1 LVTEGGETRSRLIPS
16 QARYFRTSRILE
28 VIRMSTSATAKV
40 PAPEKPGVPP
50 RYGALD
56 RYFKISERG
65 SSLSR
70 EIRGGFATFFAMA
83 YIIVLNPIILGS
95 AKDMYG
101 HQLDN
106 GQLVTATALTAA
118 FTTLLMGVI
127 GNVPI
132 ALAAG
137 LGVNT
142 VVALQLAPR
151 MSWPDAM
158 GMVVLAGFVVMLL
171 VASGLRERVMA
182 AVPFGLRKGIA
193 IGIGLFIML
202 IGLVDSGFVSR
213 IPDAAHTTVPLQ
225 LGADGHLNGWP
236 VLVFVLGVLLTL
248 ALLVRK
254 VPGAILISIVAMTV
268 VAVIINAV
276 AHVPSWGLTTP
287 KWPGNP
293 VSSPDFGLVGQ
304 VSLFGGFHKV
314 GVLNG
319 VLFVFTVLL
328 SSFFDAM
335 GTIMG
340 IGDEAKLTN
349 AEGQMP
355 GINKVLFVDGI
366 AVAAGG
372 ATSSSG
378 TTCFV
383 ESTAGVGEGA
393 RTGFAN
399 IVTGLLFAAALFL
412 TPVATMVPSQAATPA
427 LLAVGFLILAGSIRE
442 IDWSDFTIA
451 VPAFVTMLMMPF
463 TYSITNGIGMG
474 FITFVVLRLATG
486 RAREIPAAMYVVS
499 AVFAFYYLMP
509 ALGLT

>member
-1 LVTEGGETRSRLIPS
+1 MSPSASAPVDAKQPPNSPQGG
-16 QARYFRTSRILE
+16 
-28 VIRMSTSATAKV
+28 
-40 PAPEKPGVPP
+40 
-50 RYGALD
+50 LD
-56 RYFKISERG
+56 GFFKISERG
-65 SSLSR
+65 STLAR
-70 EIRGGFATFFAMA
+70 EVRGGFATFFAMA

-106 GQLVTATALTAA
+106 KQLVTATVLTAA

-171 VASGLRERVMA
+171 VATGLRERVMS
-182 AVPFGLRKGIA
+182 AVPLGLRKGIA

-202 IGLVDSGFVSR
+202 IGLVDAGFVSR

-225 LGADGHLNGWP
+225 LGGDGHLNGWP

-254 VPGAILISIVAMTV
+254 VPGAILLSIVVMTILAM
-268 VAVIINAV
+268 IIHAV
-276 AHVPSWGLTTP
+276 ADVPSWGLTTP
-287 KWPGNP
+287 EWPGNP
-293 VSSPDFGLVGQ
+293 VSTPDFGLVGEI
-304 VSLFGGFHKV
+304 SLFGGFDKV
-314 GVLNG
+314 GILTG

-328 SSFFDAM
+328 SCFFDAM

-340 IGDEAKLTN
+340 IGDEAHLTDDKGN
-349 AEGQMP
+349 MP

-372 ATSSSG
+372 ASSASA

-393 RTGFAN
+393 RTGLAN
-399 IVTGLLFAAALFL
+399 VVTGGLFAVALFL
-412 TPVATMVPSQAATPA
+412 TPLATMVPSQAATPA
-427 LLAVGFLILAGSIRE
+427 LLAVGFLILSGSIGA
-442 IDWSDFTIA
+442 IDWSDYTIA
-451 VPAFVTMLMMPF
+451 IPAFVTMLMMPF

-474 FITFVVLRLATG
+474 FIAFTVLRLVAG
-486 RAREIPAAMYVVS
+486 RGREVPVAMYAVS

>member
-1 LVTEGGETRSRLIPS
+1 
-16 QARYFRTSRILE
+16 
-28 VIRMSTSATAKV
+28 MSTSATAPV
-40 PAPEKPGVPP
+40 DVNAQPPSAPKNGF
-50 RYGALD
+50 D

-65 SSLSR
+65 STVAR
-70 EIRGGFATFFAMA
+70 EVRGGFATFFAMA

-171 VASGLRERVMA
+171 VATGLRERVMN
-182 AVPFGLRKGIA
+182 AVPLSLRKGIA

-248 ALLVRK
+248 ALMVRK

-268 VAVIINAV
+268 VAMIIDAV
-276 AHVPSWGLTTP
+276 AKVPAANWGLTIP

-293 VSSPDFGLVGQ
+293 VSTPDFGLVGD
-304 VSLFGGFHKV
+304 VSLFGGFSKV
-314 GVLNG
+314 GVLTG

-328 SSFFDAM
+328 SCFFDAM

-340 IGDEAKLTN
+340 ISDEAHLTDDK
-349 AEGQMP
+349 GQMP
-355 GINKVLFVDGI
+355 GMNKVLFIDGI

-372 ATSSSG
+372 ASSSSA

-399 IVTGLLFAAALFL
+399 VVTGGLFAVALFL
-412 TPVATMVPSQAATPA
+412 TPIATMVPSQAATPA
-427 LLAVGFLILAGSIRE
+427 LLAVGFLILSGGIRA
-442 IDWSDFTIA
+442 IDWDDWTIA
-451 VPAFVTMLMMPF
+451 IPAFVTMLMMPF

-474 FITFVVLRLATG
+474 FIAFTVLRVAAG
-486 RAREIPAAMYVVS
+486 RAKEVPVAMYAVS

>member
-1 LVTEGGETRSRLIPS
+1 MR
-16 QARYFRTSRILE
+16 F
-28 VIRMSTSATAKV
+28 RMSPQGT
-40 PAPEKPGVPP
+40 
-50 RYGALD
+50 LD
-56 RYFKISERG
+56 RYFRISERG
-65 SSLSR
+65 STLSR
-70 EIRGGFATFFAMA
+70 EVRGGFATFFAMA
-83 YIIVLNPIILGS
+83 YIIVLNPIILSS

-101 HQLDN
+101 HQLDY
-106 GQLVTATALTAA
+106 GQLVTATAITAA

-171 VASGLRERVMA
+171 VATGLRERVMN
-182 AVPFGLRKGIA
+182 AVPLGLRKGIS

-202 IGLVDSGFVSR
+202 IGLVDSGFVTR
-213 IPDAAHTTVPLQ
+213 IPDVAKTTVPLQ
-225 LGADGHLNGWP
+225 LGATGHLNGWP
-236 VLVFVLGVLLTL
+236 VLVFVLGALLTL
-248 ALLVRK
+248 ALIVRK
-254 VPGAILISIVAMTV
+254 VPGAILISIVTMTLL
-268 VAVIINAV
+268 AVIIEAV
-276 AHVPSWGLTTP
+276 AKLPAGSWGLTTP
-287 KWPGNP
+287 QWPGNP
-293 VSSPDFGLVGQ
+293 VAGPDFGLLGE
-304 VSLFGGFHKV
+304 VSLFGGFGKV
-314 GVLNG
+314 GMLTG
-319 VLFVFTVLL
+319 ILFVFTVLL
-328 SSFFDAM
+328 SCFFDAM

-340 IGDEAKLTN
+340 VGDEAKLTD
-349 AEGQMP
+349 ADGQMP

-372 ATSSSG
+372 ASSSSA

-399 IVTGLLFAAALFL
+399 VVTGALFGLALFL

-427 LLAVGFLILAGSIRE
+427 LLAVGFLILAGSVRE
-442 IDWSDFTIA
+442 IDWADYTIA
-451 VPAFVTMLMMPF
+451 VPAFVTMVMMPF

-474 FITFVVLRLATG
+474 FITFVVLRLAVG
-486 RAREIPAAMYVVS
+486 RGRDVPVPMYVVA
-499 AVFAFYYLMP
+499 AVFGFYYLMP

>member
-1 LVTEGGETRSRLIPS
+1 
-16 QARYFRTSRILE
+16 
-28 VIRMSTSATAKV
+28 MSTSAPAKA
-40 PAPEKPGVPP
+40 APQQPGTRPP
-50 RYGALD
+50 SGALD

-65 SSLSR
+65 STLSR

-101 HQLDN
+101 HHLDH
-106 GQLVTATALTAA
+106 GQLVTATAVTAA

-158 GMVVLAGFVVMLL
+158 GMVVLAGLVVMLL
-171 VASGLRERVMA
+171 VATGLRERVMN
-182 AVPFGLRKGIA
+182 AVPLGLRKGIS

-202 IGLVDSGFVSR
+202 IGLVDSGFVTR
-213 IPDAAHTTVPLQ
+213 IPDIAQTTVPLQ
-225 LGADGHLNGWP
+225 LGTGGHLNGWP
-236 VLVFVLGVLLTL
+236 VLVFILGALLTF
-248 ALLVRK
+248 ALIVRK
-254 VPGAILISIVAMTV
+254 VPGAILISIVTMTV
-268 VAVIINAV
+268 LAVVLNAT
-276 AHVPSWGLTTP
+276 AKIASWGLTVP

-293 VSSPDFGLVGQ
+293 VATPDFGLIGK
-304 VSLFGGFHKV
+304 VSLFGGFGKV
-314 GVLNG
+314 GVLTG
-319 VLFVFTVLL
+319 ILFVFTVLL
-328 SSFFDAM
+328 SCFFDAM

-340 IGDEAKLTN
+340 ISDEAKLTD
-349 AEGQMP
+349 AEGYMP

-372 ATSSSG
+372 ASSSSA

-399 IVTGLLFAAALFL
+399 VVTGALFAVALFL

-427 LLAVGFLILAGSIRE
+427 LIAVGFLILSNSVKE
-442 IDWSDFTIA
+442 IDWADYTIA

-474 FITFVVLRLATG
+474 FITFVVLRQAAG
-486 RAREIPAAMYVVS
+486 RAREIPAAMYVVA
-499 AVFAFYYLMP
+499 AVFGFYYLMP

>member
-1 LVTEGGETRSRLIPS
+1 
-16 QARYFRTSRILE
+16 
-28 VIRMSTSATAKV
+28 MSTSAPAKV
-40 PAPEKPGVPP
+40 DPDEPSPAPKN
-50 RYGALD
+50 ALD
-56 RYFKISERG
+56 RFFKITERG
-65 SSLSR
+65 SSIPR

-106 GQLVTATALTAA
+106 GQLVTATALVAA

-171 VASGLRERVMA
+171 VATGLRERVMS
-182 AVPFGLRKGIA
+182 AVPFGLRKAIA

-202 IGLVDSGFVSR
+202 IGLVDAGFVSR
-213 IPDAAHTTVPLQ
+213 IPDAAQTTVPLH

-254 VPGAILISIVAMTV
+254 VPGAILISIVVMTV
-268 VAVIINAV
+268 VAVIIEAV
-276 AHVPSWGLTTP
+276 AKVPSWGLTTP

-293 VSSPDFGLVGQ
+293 VASPDFSLVGKF
-304 VSLFGGFHKV
+304 SLFGGFEKV
-314 GVLNG
+314 GILTG

-328 SSFFDAM
+328 SCFFDAM
-335 GTIMG
+335 GTIMAVG
-340 IGDEAKLTN
+340 EEADLMDEN
-349 AEGQMP
+349 DNMP
-355 GINKVLFVDGI
+355 GMNRVLFVDGI

-372 ATSSSG
+372 ASSSSA

-399 IVTGLLFAAALFL
+399 IVSGGLFAIALFL
-412 TPVATMVPSQAATPA
+412 TPIATMVPSQAATPA
-427 LLAVGFLILAGSIRE
+427 LVAVGFLILSGSIGA
-442 IDWSDFTIA
+442 IDWKDYTIA
-451 VPAFVTMLMMPF
+451 IPAFLTMLMMPF
-463 TYSITNGIGMG
+463 TYSITNGIGIG
-474 FITFVVLRLATG
+474 FITFTVLRVVAG
-486 RAREIPAAMYVVS
+486 RAKEVPIAMYAVS

>member
-1 LVTEGGETRSRLIPS
+1 MP
-16 QARYFRTSRILE
+16 
-28 VIRMSTSATAKV
+28 TSAPAKV
-40 PAPEKPGVPP
+40 PAPETPGARPA
-50 RYGALD
+50 YGALD

-65 SSLSR
+65 STLSR

-106 GQLVTATALTAA
+106 GQLVTATCVTAA

-137 LGVNT
+137 LGVNS

-151 MSWPDAM
+151 MSWADAM

-171 VASGLRERVMA
+171 VATGLRERVMN
-182 AVPFGLRKGIA
+182 AVPYGLRKAIS

-202 IGLVDSGFVSR
+202 IGLVDSGFVTR

-225 LGADGHLNGWP
+225 LGADGHLTGWP
-236 VLVFVLGVLLTL
+236 VLVFILGALLTL
-248 ALLVRK
+248 ALIVRK

-268 VAVIINAV
+268 LGLVLNAV
-276 AHVPSWGLTTP
+276 ATIPSWGLTTP
-287 KWPGNP
+287 EWPGNP
-293 VSSPDFGLVGQ
+293 VATPDFGLIGEF
-304 VSLFGGFHKV
+304 SLFGGFGKV
-314 GVLNG
+314 GVLTG

-328 SSFFDAM
+328 SCFFDAM

-340 IGDEAKLTN
+340 VSDEAKLTN
-349 AEGQMP
+349 AHGEMP
-355 GINKVLFVDGI
+355 GINKVLFVDGL

-372 ATSSSG
+372 ASSSSA
-378 TTCFV
+378 TTAFV

-399 IVTGLLFAAALFL
+399 LVTGGLFTVALFL

-427 LLAVGFLILAGSIRE
+427 LLAVGFLILANSVKE
-442 IDWSDFTIA
+442 IDWADYTIA
-451 VPAFVTMLMMPF
+451 MPAFITMVMMPF

-474 FITFVVLRLATG
+474 FITFVLLRLAVG
-486 RAREIPAAMYVVS
+486 RAREIPVPMYVVS

>member
-1 LVTEGGETRSRLIPS
+1 
-16 QARYFRTSRILE
+16 
-28 VIRMSTSATAKV
+28 MSPQGT
-40 PAPEKPGVPP
+40 
-50 RYGALD
+50 LD
-56 RYFKISERG
+56 RYFRISERG
-65 SSLSR
+65 STLSR

-83 YIIVLNPIILGS
+83 YIIVLNPVILSS

-101 HQLDN
+101 HQLDY
-106 GQLVTATALTAA
+106 GQLVTATAVTAA

-171 VASGLRERVMA
+171 VATGLRERVMN
-182 AVPFGLRKGIA
+182 AVPLSLRKGIS

-202 IGLVDSGFVSR
+202 IGLVDSGFVTR
-213 IPDAAHTTVPLQ
+213 IPDIARTTVPLQ
-225 LGADGHLNGWP
+225 LGATGHLDGWP
-236 VLVFVLGVLLTL
+236 VLVFVLGALLTL
-248 ALLVRK
+248 SLIVRR
-254 VPGAILISIVAMTV
+254 VPGAILISIVAMTLLAV
-268 VAVIINAV
+268 VIEAV
-276 AHVPSWGLTTP
+276 AELPPGSWGLTTP

-293 VSSPDFGLVGQ
+293 VATPDFGLLGE
-304 VSLFGGFHKV
+304 VSLFGGFSKV
-314 GVLNG
+314 GLLTG
-319 VLFVFTVLL
+319 ALFVFTVLL
-328 SSFFDAM
+328 SCFFDAM

-340 IGDEAKLTN
+340 VGDEAKLTD
-349 AEGQMP
+349 ADGQLP
-355 GINKVLFVDGI
+355 GINKVLFVDGV
-366 AVAAGG
+366 AVAVGG
-372 ATSSSG
+372 AGSSSA

-393 RTGFAN
+393 RTGLAN
-399 IVTGLLFAAALFL
+399 VVTGSLFAVALFL

-427 LLAVGFLILAGSIRE
+427 LLAVGFLILANSVRE
-442 IDWSDFTIA
+442 IDWADYTIA
-451 VPAFVTMLMMPF
+451 IPAFVTMVMMPF

-474 FITFVVLRLATG
+474 FLTFVVLRLAAG
-486 RAREIPAAMYVVS
+486 RGREVPAAMYGVS
-499 AVFAFYYLMP
+499 AVFGFHYLMP

>member
-1 LVTEGGETRSRLIPS
+1 
-16 QARYFRTSRILE
+16 
-28 VIRMSTSATAKV
+28 MSPSATAPV
-40 PAPEKPGVPP
+40 DAKPPHPNSPHG
-50 RYGALD
+50 GLD
-56 RYFKISERG
+56 RYFKITERG
-65 SSLSR
+65 STLAR
-70 EIRGGFATFFAMA
+70 EVRGGFATFFAMA

-106 GQLVTATALTAA
+106 GQLVTATALVAA

-171 VASGLRERVMA
+171 VATGLRERVMS
-182 AVPFGLRKGIA
+182 AVPLGLRKGIA

-213 IPDAAHTTVPLQ
+213 MPDAAQTTVPLQ
-225 LGADGHLNGWP
+225 LGGDGHLNGWP
-236 VLVFVLGVLLTL
+236 VLVFVLGAVLTL
-248 ALLVRK
+248 CLLVRK
-254 VPGAILISIVAMTV
+254 VPGAILISIVVMTIVAM
-268 VAVIINAV
+268 IINAV
-276 AHVPSWGLTTP
+276 ATVPSWGLTTP
-287 KWPGNP
+287 EWPGNP
-293 VSSPDFGLVGQ
+293 VATPDFGLVGQ
-304 VSLFGGFHKV
+304 VSLFGGFGKV
-314 GVLNG
+314 GLLTG
-319 VLFVFTVLL
+319 ILFVFTVLL
-328 SSFFDAM
+328 SCFFDAM

-340 IGDEAKLTN
+340 VGDEAKLTDAKGN
-349 AEGQMP
+349 MP
-355 GINKVLFVDGI
+355 GMNKVLFVDGI

-372 ATSSSG
+372 ASSSSA

-399 IVTGLLFAAALFL
+399 IVTGGLFAVALFL
-412 TPVATMVPSQAATPA
+412 TPIATMVPSQAATPA
-427 LLAVGFLILAGSIRE
+427 LLAVGFLILSGSIGQ
-442 IDWSDFTIA
+442 IDWADFTIA
-451 VPAFVTMLMMPF
+451 IPAFLTMMMMPF
-463 TYSITNGIGMG
+463 TYSITNGIGIG
-474 FITFVVLRLATG
+474 FISFTALRLASG
-486 RAREIPAAMYVVS
+486 RAREVPVAMYIVS

>member
-1 LVTEGGETRSRLIPS
+1 
-16 QARYFRTSRILE
+16 
-28 VIRMSTSATAKV
+28 MSTSAATKA
-40 PAPEKPGVPP
+40 PAPQQPESRPAQ
-50 RYGALD
+50 GALD
-56 RYFKISERG
+56 RFFKISERG
-65 SSLSR
+65 SSLPR

-101 HQLDN
+101 HHLDN

-158 GMVVLAGFVVMLL
+158 GMVVLAGFIVMLL
-171 VASGLRERVMA
+171 VATGLRERVMN
-182 AVPFGLRKGIA
+182 AVPLGLRKGIA

-202 IGLVDSGFVSR
+202 IGLVDSGFVTR
-213 IPDAAHTTVPLQ
+213 IPDIAQTTVPLQ
-225 LGADGHLNGWP
+225 LGTDGHLHGWP
-236 VLVFVLGVLLTL
+236 VLIFILGTLLTL
-248 ALLVRK
+248 ALIVRK
-254 VPGAILISIVAMTV
+254 VPGAILISIVTMTV
-268 VAVIINAV
+268 AAVIINSV
-276 AHVPSWGLTTP
+276 TTIPSWGLTTP

-293 VSSPDFGLVGQ
+293 VASPDFGLIGQ
-304 VSLFGGFHKV
+304 FSLFGGFSKV
-314 GVLNG
+314 GVLTG
-319 VLFVFTVLL
+319 ILFVFTVLL
-328 SSFFDAM
+328 SCFFDAM

-340 IGDEAKLTN
+340 ISDEAKLTDAQGN
-349 AEGQMP
+349 MP

-372 ATSSSG
+372 ASSSSA

-399 IVTGLLFAAALFL
+399 VVTGALFAVALFL

-427 LLAVGFLILAGSIRE
+427 LIAVGFLIMSHSVKE
-442 IDWSDFTIA
+442 IDWADYTIA
-451 VPAFVTMLMMPF
+451 IPAFVTMMMMPF

-474 FITFVVLRLATG
+474 FITFVVLRLAAG
-486 RAREIPAAMYVVS
+486 RGRDIPVAMYVVS
-499 AVFAFYYLMP
+499 AVFTFYYLMP

>member
-1 LVTEGGETRSRLIPS
+1 MP
-16 QARYFRTSRILE
+16 
-28 VIRMSTSATAKV
+28 TSAPAKV
-40 PAPEKPGVPP
+40 PAPEQPGARPA
-50 RYGALD
+50 YGALD
-56 RYFKISERG
+56 RFFKISERG
-65 SSLSR
+65 STLPR

-101 HQLDN
+101 NQLDN

-137 LGVNT
+137 LGVNS

-171 VASGLRERVMA
+171 VATGLRERVMN
-182 AVPFGLRKGIA
+182 AVPYGLRKAIA

-202 IGLVDSGFVSR
+202 IGLVDAGFVSR
-213 IPDAAHTTVPLQ
+213 IPDAAQTTVPLQ
-225 LGADGHLNGWP
+225 LGATGHLNGWP
-236 VLVFVLGVLLTL
+236 VLVFILGVLLTL
-248 ALLVRK
+248 ALIVRK
-254 VPGAILISIVAMTV
+254 VSGAILISIVAMTV
-268 VAVIINAV
+268 LAVIINAV
-276 AHVPSWGLTTP
+276 ADIPSWGLTTP
-287 KWPGNP
+287 TWPGNP
-293 VSSPDFGLVGQ
+293 VATPDFGLIGE
-304 VSLFGGFHKV
+304 VSLFGGFAKV
-314 GVLNG
+314 GVLTG
-319 VLFVFTVLL
+319 TLFVFTVLL
-328 SSFFDAM
+328 STFFDAM

-340 IGDEAKLTN
+340 VSDEAKLTD
-349 AEGQMP
+349 AQGQMP

-372 ATSSSG
+372 ASSSSA

-399 IVTGLLFAAALFL
+399 VITGSLFAVALFL

-427 LLAVGFLILAGSIRE
+427 LVAVGFLILAGSVKE
-442 IDWSDFTIA
+442 IDWADYTIA

-474 FITFVVLRLATG
+474 FITFVVLRLAAG
-486 RAREIPAAMYVVS
+486 RGREVPAAMYVVA

>member
-1 LVTEGGETRSRLIPS
+1 MP
-16 QARYFRTSRILE
+16 
-28 VIRMSTSATAKV
+28 TSASPKA
-40 PAPEKPGVPP
+40 PAPEQPGGAPA
-50 RYGALD
+50 YGALD

-65 SSLSR
+65 STLSR
-70 EIRGGFATFFAMA
+70 EVRGGFATFFAMA

-101 HQLDN
+101 NQLDN

-118 FTTLLMGVI
+118 FTTLLMGVV

-137 LGVNT
+137 LGVNS

-171 VASGLRERVMA
+171 VATGLRERVMN
-182 AVPFGLRKGIA
+182 AVPYGLRKAIA

-202 IGLVDSGFVSR
+202 IGLVDAGFVAR
-213 IPDAAHTTVPLQ
+213 IPDAAQTTVPLQ
-225 LGADGHLNGWP
+225 LGATGHLNGWP

-248 ALLVRK
+248 ALIVRK
-254 VPGAILISIVAMTV
+254 VSGAILISIVAMTV
-268 VAVIINAV
+268 LAVIINAL
-276 AHVPSWGLTTP
+276 ADVPSWGLTTP
-287 KWPGNP
+287 TWPGNP
-293 VSSPDFGLVGQ
+293 LATPDFGLLGQ
-304 VSLFGGFHKV
+304 VSLFGGFAKV
-314 GVLNG
+314 GVLTG
-319 VLFVFTVLL
+319 ILFVFTVLL
-328 SSFFDAM
+328 SCFFDAM

-340 IGDEAKLTN
+340 VSDEAKLTD
-349 AEGQMP
+349 AQGQMP

-372 ATSSSG
+372 ASSSSA

-399 IVTGLLFAAALFL
+399 VVTGALFAVALFL

-442 IDWSDFTIA
+442 IDWADYTIA
-451 VPAFVTMLMMPF
+451 IPAFVTMLMMPF

-474 FITFVVLRLATG
+474 FITFVVLRLAAG
-486 RAREIPAAMYVVS
+486 RGREVPAAMYAVS

>member
-1 LVTEGGETRSRLIPS
+1 MPT
-16 QARYFRTSRILE
+16 
-28 VIRMSTSATAKV
+28 
-40 PAPEKPGVPP
+40 
-50 RYGALD
+50 ALD

-65 SSLSR
+65 SSLPR

-101 HQLDN
+101 HHLDN
-106 GQLVTATALTAA
+106 GQLVTATAVTAA
-118 FTTLLMGVI
+118 FTTILMGVI

-137 LGVNT
+137 LGVNS

-158 GMVVLAGFVVMLL
+158 GMVVLAGLVVMLL
-171 VASGLRERVMA
+171 VATGLRERVMN
-182 AVPFGLRKGIA
+182 AVPYGLRKAIS

-202 IGLVDSGFVSR
+202 IGLVDSGFISR
-213 IPDAAHTTVPLQ
+213 IPDAAQTTVPLQ
-225 LGADGHLNGWP
+225 LGGDGHLNGWP
-236 VLVFVLGVLLTL
+236 VLIFILGVLLTL
-248 ALLVRK
+248 ALIVRK

-268 VAVIINAV
+268 LAVIVNAV
-276 AHVPSWGLTTP
+276 ATIPSWGLTTP

-293 VSSPDFGLVGQ
+293 VATPDFGLIGKF
-304 VSLFGGFHKV
+304 SLFGGFSKV
-314 GVLNG
+314 GVLTG
-319 VLFVFTVLL
+319 ILFVFTVLL
-328 SSFFDAM
+328 SCFFDAM

-340 IGDEAKLTN
+340 ISDEARLTDG
-349 AEGQMP
+349 EGNMP

-372 ATSSSG
+372 ASSSSA

-399 IVTGLLFAAALFL
+399 VVTGALFAVALFL
-412 TPVATMVPSQAATPA
+412 TPIATMVPSQAATPA
-427 LLAVGFLILAGSIRE
+427 LLAVGFLILSGSVKE
-442 IDWSDFTIA
+442 IDWADYTIA
-451 VPAFVTMLMMPF
+451 IPAFITMLMMPF

-474 FITFVVLRLATG
+474 FITFVVLRLVAG
-486 RAREIPAAMYVVS
+486 RGREVPVPMYVVA
-499 AVFAFYYLMP
+499 AVFGFYYLMP

>member
-1 LVTEGGETRSRLIPS
+1 
-16 QARYFRTSRILE
+16 
-28 VIRMSTSATAKV
+28 MSTSATAKA
-40 PAPEKPGVPP
+40 PAPEQPGTPP
-50 RYGALD
+50 AYGALD

-171 VASGLRERVMA
+171 VATGLRERVMN
-182 AVPFGLRKGIA
+182 AVPLGLRKGIS

-225 LGADGHLNGWP
+225 LGADSHLTGWP
-236 VLVFVLGVLLTL
+236 VLVFILGALLTF
-248 ALLVRK
+248 ALIVRK

-268 VAVIINAV
+268 LAVIVNAV

-293 VSSPDFGLVGQ
+293 VSTPDFGLIGK
-304 VSLFGGFHKV
+304 VSLFGGFSKV
-314 GVLNG
+314 GLLTG

-328 SSFFDAM
+328 SCFFDAM

-340 IGDEAKLTN
+340 ISDEAKLTD
-349 AEGQMP
+349 AQGQMP
-355 GINKVLFVDGI
+355 GIGKVLFVDGI

-372 ATSSSG
+372 ASSSSA

-399 IVTGLLFAAALFL
+399 VVTGALFAAALFL

-427 LLAVGFLILAGSIRE
+427 LIAVGFLILANSVRE
-442 IDWSDFTIA
+442 IDWSDYTIA
-451 VPAFVTMLMMPF
+451 IPAFVTMVMMPF

-474 FITFVVLRLATG
+474 FITFVVLRLAAG
-486 RAREIPAAMYVVS
+486 RGREVPAALYVVA
-499 AVFAFYYLMP
+499 AVFTFYYLMP

>member
-1 LVTEGGETRSRLIPS
+1 
-16 QARYFRTSRILE
+16 
-28 VIRMSTSATAKV
+28 MSTSAATQA
-40 PAPEKPGVPP
+40 PAPQEPESRPTQS
-50 RYGALD
+50 ALD

-65 SSLSR
+65 SSIPR

-101 HQLDN
+101 HHLDG
-106 GQLVTATALTAA
+106 GQLVTATVLTAA

-171 VASGLRERVMA
+171 VATGLRERVMN
-182 AVPFGLRKGIA
+182 AVPLGLRKGIA

-213 IPDAAHTTVPLQ
+213 IPDAAQTTVPLQ
-225 LGADGHLNGWP
+225 LGGDGHLTGWP
-236 VLVFVLGVLLTL
+236 VLVFILGTLFTL
-248 ALLVRK
+248 ALMVRK
-254 VPGAILISIVAMTV
+254 VPGAILISIVTMTV

-276 AHVPSWGLTTP
+276 ATIPSWGLTTP

-293 VSSPDFGLVGQ
+293 VASPDFGLVGK
-304 VSLFGGFHKV
+304 VSLFGGFDKV
-314 GVLNG
+314 GVLTG

-328 SSFFDAM
+328 SCFFDAM

-340 IGDEAKLTN
+340 ISDEAKLTDAHGN
-349 AEGQMP
+349 MP

-372 ATSSSG
+372 ASSSSA

-399 IVTGLLFAAALFL
+399 VVTGALFAVALFL
-412 TPVATMVPSQAATPA
+412 TPIATMVPSQAATPA
-427 LLAVGFLILAGSIRE
+427 LIAVGFLILSHSIKE
-442 IDWSDFTIA
+442 IDWADYTIA
-451 VPAFVTMLMMPF
+451 IPAFVTMMLMPF

-474 FITFVVLRLATG
+474 FITFVVLRLAAG
-486 RAREIPAAMYVVS
+486 RGRDIPVAMYVVS
-499 AVFAFYYLMP
+499 AVFTFYYLMP

>member
-1 LVTEGGETRSRLIPS
+1 MP
-16 QARYFRTSRILE
+16 
-28 VIRMSTSATAKV
+28 TSAPAK
-40 PAPEKPGVPP
+40 APTPEQPGAGPT
-50 RYGALD
+50 YGALD
-56 RYFKISERG
+56 RFFKISERG
-65 SSLSR
+65 STLPR

-106 GQLVTATALTAA
+106 GQLVTATAVTAA

-137 LGVNT
+137 LGVNS

-158 GMVVLAGFVVMLL
+158 GMVVLAGFIVMLL
-171 VASGLRERVMA
+171 VATGLRERVMN
-182 AVPFGLRKGIA
+182 AVPYSLRKAIS

-213 IPDAAHTTVPLQ
+213 IPDVAQTTVPLQ

-236 VLVFVLGVLLTL
+236 VLVFILGALLTL
-248 ALLVRK
+248 ALIVRK
-254 VPGAILISIVAMTV
+254 VSGAILISIVAMTV
-268 VAVIINAV
+268 LSVVIEAV
-276 AHVPSWGLTTP
+276 ANVPSWGLTTP

-293 VSSPDFGLVGQ
+293 VASPDFGLLGQ
-304 VSLFGGFHKV
+304 VSLFGGFDKV
-314 GVLNG
+314 GALTG
-319 VLFVFTVLL
+319 TLFVFTVLL
-328 SSFFDAM
+328 SCFFDAM

-340 IGDEAKLTN
+340 VSDEAKLTD
-349 AEGQMP
+349 AQGQMP
-355 GINKVLFVDGI
+355 GINKVLFVDGL

-372 ATSSSG
+372 ASSSSA
-378 TTCFV
+378 TTAFV

-399 IVTGLLFAAALFL
+399 VVTGALFGVALFL
-412 TPVATMVPSQAATPA
+412 TPIATMVPSQAATPA
-427 LLAVGFLILAGSIRE
+427 LLAVGFLILANSVKE
-442 IDWSDFTIA
+442 IDWADYTVAI
-451 VPAFVTMLMMPF
+451 PAFVTMVMMPF

-474 FITFVVLRLATG
+474 FITFAVLRLAAG
-486 RAREIPAAMYVVS
+486 RGREVPVAMYVVA

>member
-1 LVTEGGETRSRLIPS
+1 
-16 QARYFRTSRILE
+16 
-28 VIRMSTSATAKV
+28 MSTSAAAKA
-40 PAPEKPGVPP
+40 PAPEEPGTPP
-50 RYGALD
+50 VYGVLD
-56 RYFKISERG
+56 RFFKISERG
-65 SSLSR
+65 STLSR

-106 GQLVTATALTAA
+106 GQLVTATAVTAA
-118 FTTLLMGVI
+118 FSTLLMGVI

-171 VASGLRERVMA
+171 VATGLRERVMN
-182 AVPFGLRKGIA
+182 AVPLGLRKGIS

-202 IGLVDSGFVSR
+202 IGLVDSGFVTR
-213 IPDAAHTTVPLQ
+213 IPDAAQTTVPLQ
-225 LGADGHLNGWP
+225 LGADGHLSGWP
-236 VLVFVLGVLLTL
+236 VLVFVLGTLLTL
-248 ALLVRK
+248 ALIVRK
-254 VPGAILISIVAMTV
+254 VPGAILISIVTMTV
-268 VAVIINAV
+268 LAVVINAV
-276 AHVPSWGLTTP
+276 AKVPSWGLTTP
-287 KWPGNP
+287 EWPGNP
-293 VSSPDFGLVGQ
+293 VSTPDFGLIGQ
-304 VSLFGGFHKV
+304 VSLFGGFSKV
-314 GVLNG
+314 GVLTG

-328 SSFFDAM
+328 SCFFDAM

-340 IGDEAKLTN
+340 ISDEAKLTD
-349 AEGQMP
+349 AQGQMP
-355 GINKVLFVDGI
+355 EINKVLFVDGI

-372 ATSSSG
+372 ASSSSA

-399 IVTGLLFAAALFL
+399 VVTGALFVVALFL

-427 LLAVGFLILAGSIRE
+427 LLAVGFLILAGAVRD
-442 IDWSDFTIA
+442 IDWTDFTIA
-451 VPAFVTMLMMPF
+451 IPAFITMVMMPF

-474 FITFVVLRLATG
+474 FIAFAVLRLAAG
-486 RAREIPAAMYVVS
+486 RGREVPVPMYVVA

>member
-1 LVTEGGETRSRLIPS
+1 MR
-16 QARYFRTSRILE
+16 F
-28 VIRMSTSATAKV
+28 RMSPQGT
-40 PAPEKPGVPP
+40 
-50 RYGALD
+50 LD
-56 RYFKISERG
+56 RYFRISERG
-65 SSLSR
+65 STLSR
-70 EIRGGFATFFAMA
+70 EVRGGFATFFAMA
-83 YIIVLNPIILGS
+83 YIIVLNPIILSS

-101 HQLDN
+101 HQLDY
-106 GQLVTATALTAA
+106 GQLVTATVITAA

-171 VASGLRERVMA
+171 VATGLRERVMN
-182 AVPFGLRKGIA
+182 AVPLGLRKGIS

-202 IGLVDSGFVSR
+202 IGLVDSGFVTR
-213 IPDAAHTTVPLQ
+213 IPDVAKTTVPLQ
-225 LGADGHLNGWP
+225 LGATGHLTGWP
-236 VLVFVLGVLLTL
+236 VLVFVLGALLTL
-248 ALLVRK
+248 ALIVRK
-254 VPGAILISIVAMTV
+254 VPGAILISIVAMTLL
-268 VAVIINAV
+268 AVIIEAI
-276 AHVPSWGLTTP
+276 AKLPAGSWGLTTP

-293 VSSPDFGLVGQ
+293 VAGPDFGLLGE
-304 VSLFGGFHKV
+304 VSLFGGFGKV
-314 GVLNG
+314 GMLTG
-319 VLFVFTVLL
+319 ILFVFTVLL
-328 SSFFDAM
+328 SCFFDAM

-340 IGDEAKLTN
+340 VGDEAKLTD
-349 AEGQMP
+349 ADGQMP

-372 ATSSSG
+372 ASSSSA

-399 IVTGLLFAAALFL
+399 VVTGALFGLALFL

-427 LLAVGFLILAGSIRE
+427 LLAVGFLILANSVRE
-442 IDWSDFTIA
+442 IDWADYTIA
-451 VPAFVTMLMMPF
+451 IPAFVTMVMMPF

-474 FITFVVLRLATG
+474 FITFVVLRLAVG
-486 RAREIPAAMYVVS
+486 RGRDVPIPMYVVA
-499 AVFAFYYLMP
+499 AVFGFYYLMP

>member
-1 LVTEGGETRSRLIPS
+1 MPS
-16 QARYFRTSRILE
+16 
-28 VIRMSTSATAKV
+28 SATTPVDASKE
-40 PAPEKPGVPP
+40 PPKPPQG
-50 RYGALD
+50 GID
-56 RYFKISERG
+56 GFFKISERG
-65 SSLSR
+65 STLAR
-70 EIRGGFATFFAMA
+70 EVRGGFATFFAMA

-106 GQLVTATALTAA
+106 GQLVTATAVVAA

-171 VASGLRERVMA
+171 VATGLRERVMS
-182 AVPFGLRKGIA
+182 AVPLGLRKGIA
-193 IGIGLFIML
+193 IGIGLFIMM

-213 IPDAAHTTVPLQ
+213 MPDAAHTTVPLQ
-225 LGADGHLNGWP
+225 LGGDGHLNGWP
-236 VLVFVLGVLLTL
+236 VLVFVLGALLTL
-248 ALLVRK
+248 CLIVRK
-254 VPGAILISIVAMTV
+254 VPGAILISIVVMTIVAM
-268 VAVIINAV
+268 IINAV
-276 AHVPSWGLTTP
+276 ATVPSWGLTTP
-287 KWPGNP
+287 EWPGNP
-293 VSSPDFGLVGQ
+293 VATPDFGLIGQ
-304 VSLFGGFHKV
+304 VSLFGGFEKV
-314 GVLNG
+314 GLLTG
-319 VLFVFTVLL
+319 LLFVFTVLL
-328 SSFFDAM
+328 STFFDAM

-340 IGDEAKLTN
+340 VGDEAKLTDAN
-349 AEGQMP
+349 GNMP
-355 GINKVLFVDGI
+355 GMNKVLFVDGI

-372 ATSSSG
+372 ASSSSA

-399 IVTGLLFAAALFL
+399 IVTGGLFAVALFL
-412 TPVATMVPSQAATPA
+412 TPIATMVPSQAATPA
-427 LLAVGFLILAGSIRE
+427 LLAVGFLILSGSIGQ
-442 IDWSDFTIA
+442 IDWADFTIA
-451 VPAFVTMLMMPF
+451 IPAFLTMVMMPF
-463 TYSITNGIGMG
+463 TYSITNGIGIG
-474 FITFVVLRLATG
+474 FISFTVLRLASG
-486 RAREIPAAMYVVS
+486 RGREVPVAMYVVS
-499 AVFAFYYLMP
+499 GVFAFYYLMP